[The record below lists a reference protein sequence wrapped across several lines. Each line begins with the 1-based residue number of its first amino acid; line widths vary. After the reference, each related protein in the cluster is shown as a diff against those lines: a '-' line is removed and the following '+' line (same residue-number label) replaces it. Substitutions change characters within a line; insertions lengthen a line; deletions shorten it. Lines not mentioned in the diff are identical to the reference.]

1 MGCQMAS
8 AQISRFQNRESGG
21 VDTLCNMT
29 TDADIAREYTARPI
43 TDISGPLGVHE
54 EDLLPYGREIA
65 KVHQRALE
73 RPRNASLNPEP
84 KLVLVSAITPTPAGE
99 GKTTTSIGLA
109 QAMHHL
115 GENVCLALREP
126 SLGPCM
132 GIKGGAC
139 GGGHS
144 QVMPMDRINL
154 HFTGDLHAVTAAN
167 NVLAALLDNHLH
179 FGNEL
184 EIDPRRVVWRRV
196 MDMNDRTL
204 RDIVVGLGGT
214 GNGIPRED
222 GFDITVASEVMAAL
236 CLADGLDD
244 LRARLERLIV
254 GFTRENKPVT
264 AGDLGAVGAML
275 VLLRDALQP
284 NLVQTLE
291 GAPAFIH
298 GGPFANIAHGC
309 NSVTATKMA
318 MHHANWAITE
328 AGFGADLGAEK
339 FFHIKCRQTG
349 LDPAAVVLVATVR
362 ALKMHGGV
370 SKDDLTTPNPEAV
383 RLGLANL
390 DKHIENIQG
399 FGKPPVV
406 AINRFAD
413 DADEE
418 LAVIR
423 AHCELKGVSVAES
436 RHFGEGGKGAVELAK
451 AVMTAVETPAPAW
464 TPLYALEDDPHAKI
478 RTLAKKVYG
487 AKDVAFTSA
496 AERDLKRISDLGFD
510 NLPICVAKVPGSL
523 SDDPTLPGRP
533 EGFTVT
539 VRNVTVNAGAGFL
552 VVLTG
557 AIMRMPGLPRLPRAA
572 GMDLDA
578 DGEILGLD

>member
-1 MGCQMAS
+1 
-8 AQISRFQNRESGG
+8 
-21 VDTLCNMT
+21 MT
-29 TDADIAREYTARPI
+29 TDADIARGYAARPI
-43 TDISGPLGVHE
+43 TEVAAPLGVHE
-54 EDLLPYGREIA
+54 DDLLPYGREVA
-65 KVHQRALE
+65 KVHRRALE
-73 RPRNASLNPEP
+73 RPRPAGRAEASR
-84 KLVLVSAITPTPAGE
+84 LVLVSAITPTPAGE
-99 GKTTTSIGLA
+99 GKTTTTIGLG
-109 QAMHHL
+109 QALHRL
-115 GENVCLALREP
+115 GESVCLALREP

-167 NVLAALLDNHLH
+167 NLLAAVLDNHLH
-179 FGNEL
+179 FGNERD
-184 EIDPRRVVWRRV
+184 IDPRRVVWRRV

-236 CLADGLDD
+236 CLADGIDD
-244 LRARLERLIV
+244 LRARLERLV
-254 GFTRENKPVT
+254 VAFNRSGGPVT
-264 AGDLGAVGAML
+264 AGDIGAVGAMM

-309 NSVTATKMA
+309 NSVTATRMA
-318 MHHANWAITE
+318 MHHADWAITE

-339 FFHIKCRQTG
+339 FFHIKCRASG
-349 LDPAAVVLVATVR
+349 LDPAAVVLVATIR
-362 ALKMHGGV
+362 ALKMHGGTA
-370 SKDDLTTPNPEAV
+370 KDALTAPDPEAV
-383 RLGLANL
+383 RRGLANL

-413 DADEE
+413 DTDAE
-418 LAVIR
+418 LDVVR
-423 AHCELKGVSVAES
+423 EHCAASGVACAES
-436 RHFGEGGKGAVELAK
+436 RHHAEGGAGAEELAR
-451 AVMTAVETPAPAW
+451 AVMQAAGDPAGPW
-464 TPLYALEDDPHAKI
+464 TPLYELADAPREKI
-478 RTLAKKVYG
+478 RTVARRVYG
-487 AKDVAFTSA
+487 ADDVAFTAA
-496 AERDLKRISDLGFD
+496 AERDLKRIDDLGFAD
-510 NLPICVAKVPGSL
+510 LPICVAKVPGSL
-523 SDDPTLPGRP
+523 SDDPKRAGRP

-539 VRNVTVNAGAGFL
+539 VRNVTINAGAGFL

-557 AIMRMPGLPRLPRAA
+557 AIMRMPGLPRVPRAM

-578 DGEILGLD
+578 AGEIVGLD

>member
-1 MGCQMAS
+1 
-8 AQISRFQNRESGG
+8 
-21 VDTLCNMT
+21 MT
-29 TDADIAREYTARPI
+29 TDADIARGYQARPI
-43 TDISGPLGVHE
+43 ADIAGPLGIHE
-54 EDLLPYGREIA
+54 EDLLSYGREIA
-65 KVHQRALE
+65 KVHQRALT
-73 RPRNASLNPEP
+73 RPRAERLQPAS

-99 GKTTTSIGLA
+99 GKTTTTIGLG
-109 QAMHHL
+109 QALHQL
-115 GENVCLALREP
+115 GESVCLALREP

-167 NVLAALLDNHLH
+167 NLLAALVDNHLH
-179 FGNEL
+179 FGNAL
-184 EIDPRRVVWRRV
+184 GIDPRRVVWRRV

-244 LRARLERLIV
+244 LRKRLERLIV
-254 GFTRENKPVT
+254 GFTREQKPVT
-264 AGDLGAVGAML
+264 AGEIGAVGAML

-309 NSVTATKMA
+309 NSVTATRMA
-318 MHHANWAITE
+318 MHHADWAITE

-339 FFHIKCRQTG
+339 FFHIKCRAAG
-349 LDPAAVVLVATVR
+349 LDPVAVVLVATVR

-370 SKDDLTTPNPEAV
+370 AKDALTTPDPEAV
-383 RLGLANL
+383 RRGLANL
-390 DKHIENIQG
+390 DKHIENIQS

-406 AINRFAD
+406 AINRFTD
-413 DADEE
+413 DSDAE

-423 AHCELKGVSVAES
+423 EHCAAKGVNCAES
-436 RHFGEGGKGAVELAK
+436 RHHAEGGAGAIELAK
-451 AVMTAVETPAPAW
+451 AVMAAVADPAPAW
-464 TPLYALEDDPHAKI
+464 TPLYALEDDPREKI
-478 RTLAKKVYG
+478 RTLAQRVYG
-487 AKDVAFTSA
+487 ADDVSFAAT
-496 AERDLKRISDLGFD
+496 AERDLKRVHDLGFD
-510 NLPICVAKVPGSL
+510 GLPICVAKVPGSL

-533 EGFTVT
+533 TGFTVT
-539 VRNVTVNAGAGFL
+539 VRNVTINAGAGFL

-557 AIMRMPGLPRLPRAA
+557 AIMRMPGLPSQPRAM

>member
-1 MGCQMAS
+1 MSEGI
-8 AQISRFQNRESGG
+8 AQISCFQNRESGG
-21 VDTLCNMT
+21 VDTLCSMT

-65 KVHQRALE
+65 KVHQRALN
-73 RPRNASLNPEP
+73 RPRNASLNPQP

-109 QAMHHL
+109 QAFHHL

-184 EIDPRRVVWRRV
+184 GIDPRRVVWRRV

-339 FFHIKCRQTG
+339 FFNIKCRKAG
-349 LDPAAVVLVATVR
+349 LNPDAVVLVATIK
-362 ALKMHGGV
+362 ALKMQGGV
-370 SKDDLTTPNPEAV
+370 
-383 RLGLANL
+383 
-390 DKHIENIQG
+390 
-399 FGKPPVV
+399 
-406 AINRFAD
+406 
-413 DADEE
+413 
-418 LAVIR
+418 
-423 AHCELKGVSVAES
+423 
-436 RHFGEGGKGAVELAK
+436 AK
-451 AVMTAVETPAPAW
+451 
-464 TPLYALEDDPHAKI
+464 
-478 RTLAKKVYG
+478 
-487 AKDVAFTSA
+487 
-496 AERDLKRISDLGFD
+496 SDLGEENVAALKEGLK
-510 NLPICVAKVPGSL
+510 NLGRHLRNLAQFGVPAVVAVNRYTADTDAEVAAVQEYCSEFGVEAVNCTHWADGGDGTTDLAEHVCKLADSGVAQFRTLYNDDLPLWDKIKRVATTIYGADDIIADKKVRQQIEDFQSAGYEKYPVCMAKTQYSFSTDPNLLGAPTGHVVPI
-523 SDDPTLPGRP
+523 R
-533 EGFTVT
+533 E
-539 VRNVTVNAGAGFL
+539 VRLAAGAEFL
-552 VVLTG
+552 VIVCG
-557 AIMRMPGLPRLPRAA
+557 AIMTMPGLPRVPAA
-572 GMDLDA
+572 NAISVNKDGMI
-578 DGEILGLD
+578 EGLF